1 MERGAGLPLL
11 RRRLRAA
18 AGPVGNDVTATL
30 PQVFPVVHILACFPG
45 KVLTIWGSLGKI
57 CSQRVLRIPPHAEQ
71 FIFDTKSD
79 CR

>member
-18 AGPVGNDVTATL
+18 TGPVGNDVTATL

-45 KVLTIWGSLGKI
+45 KVLTNWGSWEDMLSAI
-57 CSQRVLRIPPHAEQ
+57 APSSSTC
-71 FIFDTKSD
+71 
-79 CR
+79 